1 MKIKNKKNYMVVI
14 PARYDSTRLPGKL
27 LIKLRGKTVLQ
38 NVWEKCVKT
47 VGFNNVIVAAGDNKI
62 YNFCKKKKIKS
73 IFITKKC
80 LTGTDRVFEVSKKI
94 KRKYYIN
101 VQGDEIF
108 LKPKTI
114 LKVIHLSK
122 EFPNHVINCMAKIKS
137 ASDFK
142 NPSVP
147 KVVVNKKNDL
157 LYMSRAPIPGS
168 KKMNFNE
175 SYRQVCVYLFN
186 KKTLS
191 LFGEQ
196 KKKSNNEKVE
206 DIEILRLLDSGLKIK
221 MVKVS
226 GSEISLDTYQD
237 LKKIRKI
244 YENKK

>member
-1 MKIKNKKNYMVVI
+1 MKTKNKKNYIVVI

-38 NVWEKCVKT
+38 NVWEKCVKS

-73 IFITKKC
+73 ILIKKKC

-108 LKPKTI
+108 LKPRTI
-114 LKVIHLSK
+114 SKVIHVSK
-122 EFPNHVINCMAKIKS
+122 KFPKHIINCMAKIKS
-137 ASDFK
+137 AADFK

-147 KVVVNKKNDL
+147 KVVTNNKNDL

-168 KKMNFNE
+168 KKMDFNE
-175 SYRQVCVYLFN
+175 SYRQVCVYLFS
-186 KKTLS
+186 KKILS
-191 LFGEQ
+191 LFGKY

-206 DIEILRLLDSGLKIK
+206 DIEILRFLDYGLKIK
-221 MVKVS
+221 MVKVA

-237 LKKIRKI
+237 LKKIKKKFKI
-244 YENKK
+244 A